1 MSDEND
7 APRDSFDPNRRLDPD
22 LQRLDMS
29 MKQEVH
35 GGTEDEF
42 FGLLGKQPGET
53 KVAYEAL
60 MVVARLR
67 PHQQLSSKL
76 AEQLEIPGNTLRHW
90 RSQYSWNARLAA
102 FNDARAAYEH
112 QQTVSLELEARSAA
126 KNLAVKLASLI
137 GDRLTMM
144 TPDEITPVLVPQYV
158 QAMRHMIEMK
168 GDLDGEDADGLLD
181 IAELAGLDDG
191 ADQIMDL
198 VDLNPELAEKV
209 ISVFSKEK

>member
-7 APRDSFDPNRRLDPD
+7 APRDSFDPNRRLDSD
-22 LQRLDMS
+22 LQRLDLS
-29 MKQEVH
+29 MKREVH

-53 KVAYEAL
+53 KVAYETL
-60 MVVARLR
+60 MAVARLR
-67 PHQQLSSKL
+67 PHQQRSSKL

-90 RSQYSWNARLAA
+90 RSQHSWNARLAA

-112 QQTVSLELEARSAA
+112 QQTASLELEARSAS
-126 KNLAVKLASLI
+126 KNVAVKLASLI

-144 TPDEITPVLVPQYV
+144 TPDEITPALIPQYV
-158 QAMRHMIEMK
+158 QALTRMIEMK
-168 GDLDGEDADGLLD
+168 SESDVEDASGLLD

-209 ISVFSKEK
+209 ISVFSNKK

>member
-29 MKQEVH
+29 MRQGVH
-35 GGTEDEF
+35 GGAEDEF

-53 KVAYEAL
+53 EVAYEAL
-60 MVVARLR
+60 MAVARLR
-67 PHQQLSSKL
+67 PHQQLSLSL
-76 AEQLEIPGNTLRHW
+76 AEQLEISGNTLRHW
-90 RSQYSWNARLAA
+90 RSQHSWNARLAA

-112 QQTVSLELEARSAA
+112 QQTVSLELEARSAS

-137 GDRLTMM
+137 GERLTMM
-144 TPDEITPVLVPQYV
+144 TPDEITPVLIPQYV
-158 QAMRHMIEMK
+158 QALSRMIEMK
-168 GDLDGEDADGLLD
+168 SESEVEDANGLLD

-198 VDLNPELAEKV
+198 ADLNPELAEKV
-209 ISVFSKEK
+209 ISVFSKKK

>member
-29 MKQEVH
+29 MKQVH

-42 FGLLGKQPGET
+42 FGLIAQQPGET
-53 KVAYEAL
+53 DIAYQTLVA
-60 MVVARLR
+60 VARLR
-67 PHQQLSSKL
+67 PHQQRSSNV
-76 AEQLEIPGNTLRHW
+76 AEQLEISGNTIRHW
-90 RSQYSWNARLAA
+90 RSQHSWNARLAA

-112 QQTVSLELEARSAA
+112 QQTASLELEARSAA
-126 KNLAVKLASLI
+126 KSVAAKLASLI

-144 TPDEITPVLVPQYV
+144 SPDEIGPALVPQYV
-158 QAMRHMIEMK
+158 QALHRLV
-168 GDLDGEDADGLLD
+168 DLKIDSDDDVADGLLD
-181 IAELAGLDDG
+181 LAELAGLDDG

-198 VDLNPELAEKV
+198 ADLNPELAEKV
-209 ISVFSKEK
+209 ISVFSKKK